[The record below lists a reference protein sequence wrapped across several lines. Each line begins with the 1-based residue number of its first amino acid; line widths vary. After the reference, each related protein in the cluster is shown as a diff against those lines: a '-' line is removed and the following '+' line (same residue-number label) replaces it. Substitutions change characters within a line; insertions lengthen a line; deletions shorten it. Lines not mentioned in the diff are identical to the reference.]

1 MSANLSDTTTK
12 KSALI
17 VGVGHT
23 EGVGAAVARRFARE
37 GYDVTVFGRNAE
49 KLATAIESL
58 KAINP
63 TADGRV
69 GDVTDEATVRQLVAD
84 CDRPEAPL
92 EVAVFNAGGNWPKAY
107 LDMDAEFLTDMWK
120 VNALSGFI
128 FSKAVVEAMLPR
140 ERGTLIFTGASGSL
154 RGKAMFGGF
163 AQGKAAL
170 RALAQSCARE
180 FGPKGLHVA
189 HVVID
194 GAVDGNRINSLLPD
208 LKEKVGDDGLLR
220 PEGIAENYWHIHN
233 QPRSA
238 WTHELDVRPWAEN
251 W

>member
-1 MSANLSDTTTK
+1 MPKDSAA
-12 KSALI
+12 KSALV

-37 GYDVTVFGRNAE
+37 GFAITVFGRNEE
-49 KLATAIESL
+49 KLDTALASL
-58 KAINP
+58 QAINP
-63 TADGRV
+63 SARAQV
-69 GDVTDEATVRQLVAD
+69 GDVTDEAVVRKLVAD

-92 EVAVFNAGGNWPKAY
+92 EVAVFNAGGNWPRPY
-107 LDMDAEFLTDMWK
+107 LEMDPEFLTEMWK
-120 VNALSGFI
+120 VNALAGFI
-128 FSKAVVEAMLPR
+128 FSKAAVEAMLPR
-140 ERGTLIFTGASGSL
+140 KRGTIIFTGASGSM

-180 FGPKGLHVA
+180 FGPQGLHVA

-194 GAVDGNRINSLLPD
+194 GAVDGNRINTLLPD
-208 LKEKVGDDGLLR
+208 LKNNLGEGGLLR
-220 PEGIAENYWHIHN
+220 PDEIAENYWHIHT
-233 QPRSA
+233 QGRTA
-238 WTHELDVRPWAEN
+238 WTHELDVRPWIEN

>member
-1 MSANLSDTTTK
+1 MSDKAAT

-23 EGVGAAVARRFARE
+23 QGVGAAVARRFARE
-37 GYDVTVFGRNAE
+37 GFDVTVFGRNEA
-49 KLATAIESL
+49 KLATALEGL

-63 TADGRV
+63 SVRAEI
-69 GDVTDEATVRQLVAD
+69 GDVTDEARVRKLVAD
-84 CDRPEAPL
+84 CDRAEAPL

-107 LDMDAEFLTDMWK
+107 LDMDVEFLEQMWR

-128 FSKAVVEAMLPR
+128 FSKAAVETMLPR
-140 ERGTLIFTGASGSL
+140 ERGTIIFTGASGSL

-194 GAVDGNRINSLLPD
+194 GAVDGNRINTLLPD
-208 LKEKVGDDGLLR
+208 LKDKLGEDGLVG
-220 PEGIAENYWHIHN
+220 PDGIAENYWHIHN
-233 QPRSA
+233 QPRNA
-238 WTHELDVRPWAEN
+238 WTHELDVRPWGEN

>member
-1 MSANLSDTTTK
+1 MPPESQR

-17 VGVGHT
+17 AGVGHI
-23 EGVGAAVARRFARE
+23 EGVGASVARRFARE
-37 GYDVTVFGRNAE
+37 GFDVTIFGRNSE
-49 KLATAIESL
+49 KLSTALDGL
-58 KAINP
+58 KDINP
-63 TADGRV
+63 SARAKV
-69 GDVTDEATVRQLVAD
+69 GDVTDEATVRALVAD
-84 CDRPEAPL
+84 CDRADAPL

-107 LDMDAEFLTDMWK
+107 LDMDVAFLTEMWR
-120 VNALSGFI
+120 VNALAGFL
-128 FSKAVVEAMLPR
+128 FSKAAVQVMLPR
-140 ERGTLIFTGASGSL
+140 KRGTIIFTGASGSL

-163 AQGKAAL
+163 AQAKAAL

-180 FGPKGLHVA
+180 FGPQGLHVA

-208 LKEKVGDDGLLR
+208 LKGKLGDDGLLS
-220 PEGIAENYWHIHN
+220 PDGIAENYWNIHK

-238 WTHELDVRPWAEN
+238 WTHELDVRPWAES